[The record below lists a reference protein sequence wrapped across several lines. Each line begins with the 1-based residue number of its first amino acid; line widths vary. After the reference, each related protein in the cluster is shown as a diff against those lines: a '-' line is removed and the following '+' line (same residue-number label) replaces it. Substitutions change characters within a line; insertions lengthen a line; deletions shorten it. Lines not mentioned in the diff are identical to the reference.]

1 MKFATAFSPP
11 PDVRLECPEAS
22 LTQQEFA
29 DETDLNKIMEKY
41 AAGMGTLPVRSDTP
55 LFGDFSNIPDY
66 ATSLEI
72 VSKANE
78 AFSNLPSA
86 LRARFDNDPQK
97 LLSFLNDK
105 ANKDEA
111 IKLGLIAQPA
121 ESQPA
126 TPAPASEAHKP
137 VESTAG
143 AAESGTSQQK

>member
-11 PDVRLECPEAS
+11 ADVRLECPEAS

-41 AAGMGTLPVRSDTP
+41 AAGLGALPVRNDTP
-55 LFGDFSNIPDY
+55 FFGDFSSIPDY
-66 ATSLEI
+66 AQSLEI

-78 AFSNLPSA
+78 AFGNLPAA

-105 ANKDEA
+105 SNKEEA
-111 IKLGLIAQPA
+111 IKLGLIPQPDEPVSTA
-121 ESQPA
+121 
-126 TPAPASEAHKP
+126 PAPAQEAHKP
-137 VESTAG
+137 VESTPG